1 MHGGNMIDCFVEYCG
16 MYINIASHEEAEK
29 IIKAFEN
36 TDFSE
41 HFGLYQEEGTRIG
54 VSWGDVAD
62 GDKDEVLEDFNKWLG
77 KEYNCT
83 LCGHIIV
90 EVDGIKHRGEMI
102 DGKMEYESSDWL
114 LELPLNEIH
123 RLYNLRRENP
133 WEYVELHCERCG
145 YTRPVHAWAE
155 YTHYAKADVV
165 YYPDMS
171 GGRGDVGLDWA
182 DMDAEIDFTYH
193 CPDCGESFAY
203 DLTEVLDEYEQQR
216 KEIKENE

>member
-1 MHGGNMIDCFVEYCG
+1 MTSCFIEQCSLYV
-16 MYINIASHEEAEK
+16 NTASREESEK

-41 HFGLYQEEGTRIG
+41 HFDLHQEEATRI
-54 VSWGDVAD
+54 SITWEDVTD

-102 DGKMEYESSDWL
+102 DGRMEYESSDWL

-123 RLYNLRRENP
+123 RLYNLRRESP
-133 WEYVELHCERCG
+133 WEYVELHCEHCG
-145 YTRPVHAWAE
+145 HAQPVVADAE
-155 YTHYAKADVV
+155 YTHYASAAVV
-165 YYPDMS
+165 YYPNGS
-171 GGRGDVGLDWA
+171 ECGDVGLNWS
-182 DMDAEIDFTYH
+182 DMDVEMDFVYH
-193 CPDCGESFAY
+193 CAKCGKILAC
-203 DLTEVLDEYEQQR
+203 DLEEVLKKYEKER
-216 KEIKENE
+216 KGE

>member
-1 MHGGNMIDCFVEYCG
+1 MYCFVEYCRL
-16 MYINIASHEEAEK
+16 YINTASHEESEK
-29 IIKAFEN
+29 VIKAFEN

-41 HFGLYQEEGTRIG
+41 HLDLHQNPEDYHRIEIIIK
-54 VSWGDVAD
+54 DETD
-62 GDKDEVLEDFNKWLG
+62 GDKDDVLEDLNKWLG
-77 KEYNCT
+77 EEYNCT
-83 LCGHIIV
+83 IRGHIIV
-90 EVDGIKHRGEMI
+90 VVDGVTYRGEMI

-145 YTRPVHAWAE
+145 CTKPVHAWAE
-155 YTHYAKADVV
+155 YMHYAKADVV
-165 YYPDMS
+165 YYPNLS

-182 DMDAEIDFTYH
+182 DMDAELDFTYH

-203 DLTEVLDEYEQQR
+203 DLTEVLEEYEQ
-216 KEIKENE
+216 KIKGE